1 MAKCFIT
8 GVELKISE
16 AHVLDIYAARGALRD
31 MRQRVS
37 ALERLIQQLSPS
49 DDEEVYDAKKH
60 KQITIKNRRLVS
72 AEVAKALCAAS
83 PGNNVFLLW
92 TEWYSRK
99 RALLAKYLNT
109 AKAHKKAETSAVHNG
124 AVVKQNDA
132 VNDDKKEEC
141 HATCA

>member
-8 GVELKISE
+8 GVELKMSE
-16 AHVLDIYAARGALRD
+16 AHVLDNYAARVVLRD

-49 DDEEVYDAKKH
+49 DDEEVYDAKKQ
-60 KQITIKNRRLVS
+60 KQKTIKNRRLVS

-83 PGNNVFLLW
+83 PEKNLFLLW
-92 TEWYSRK
+92 TEWYARK
-99 RALLAKYLNT
+99 RSLLAKYLNT
-109 AKAHKKAETSAVHNG
+109 AKTHKKAETGTLPNR
-124 AVVKQNDA
+124 AVVKPNDA
-132 VNDDKKEEC
+132 VDDKKGER